1 MKNEMITAAEA
12 RTIADQVNAD
22 RRAAEIAAAE
32 TYAAEKVAPQITAAA
47 EDGKTSC
54 KIDVSAVRGFN
65 ASDLVEVLE
74 SAGYDITR
82 KTCGGLTVE
91 LTLNW

>member
-1 MKNEMITAAEA
+1 MKNMITAAEA
-12 RTIADQVNAD
+12 RTISDQVNAD

-32 TYAAEKVAPQITAAA
+32 SYAAEKVAPQITAAA

-74 SAGYDITR
+74 SAGYDVAR
-82 KTCGGLTVE
+82 DLRAGLTVA
-91 LTLNW
+91 LTLSW

>member
-1 MKNEMITAAEA
+1 MKNEMITATEA
-12 RTIADQVNAD
+12 REIADQVNEA

-54 KIDVSAVRGFN
+54 KIDASAVRGFN

-74 SAGYDITR
+74 SAGYGIAR
-82 KTCGGLTVE
+82 ENRAGLTVA
-91 LTLNW
+91 LSLSW

>member
-32 TYAAEKVAPQITAAA
+32 AYAAEKVAPQITAAA

-54 KIDVSAVRGFN
+54 KIDVSAVRGFS

-74 SAGYDITR
+74 SAGYGITR

-91 LTLNW
+91 LTPNW

>member
-12 RTIADQVNAD
+12 REIADQVNEA
-22 RRAAEIAAAE
+22 RRVAEIAAAE

-54 KIDVSAVRGFN
+54 KFDVSAVRGFN

-82 KTCGGLTVE
+82 EIRAGLTVA
-91 LTLNW
+91 LALNW

>member
-1 MKNEMITAAEA
+1 MKNMITATEA
-12 RTIADQVNAD
+12 RTIADQVNEA

-74 SAGYDITR
+74 GVGYVIAR
-82 KTCGGLTVE
+82 ENRAGLTVA
-91 LTLNW
+91 LALSW

>member
-1 MKNEMITAAEA
+1 MENIITAAEA
-12 RTIADQVNAD
+12 REIADQVNAD

-74 SAGYDITR
+74 SAGYGIAR
-82 KTCGGLTVE
+82 ENRAGLTVA
-91 LTLNW
+91 LSLSW